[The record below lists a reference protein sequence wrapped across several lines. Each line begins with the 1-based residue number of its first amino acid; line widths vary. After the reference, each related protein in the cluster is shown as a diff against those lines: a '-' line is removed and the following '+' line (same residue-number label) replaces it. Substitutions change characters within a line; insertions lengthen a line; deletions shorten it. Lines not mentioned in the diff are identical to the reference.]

1 LVRHNNDLRRVEVPT
16 ITIAVEAIG
25 TTEGGDSRQPKAAH
39 GDGAWLALGDEDER
53 SASFKGLLC
62 LMEAIRHHLV
72 SHILGAAAFDQAVLP
87 DLAVALAIV

>member
-1 LVRHNNDLRRVEVPT
+1 MAT

-25 TTEGGDSRQPKAAH
+25 TTEGGDSLQAKATH
-39 GDGAWLALGDEDER
+39 GISAWLALGNEDVS

-72 SHILGAAAFDQAVLP
+72 RHIFGAAAFDQAVLL